1 LIFFNAEGRFGNQLF
16 QYAFLKNVQNK
27 NELIITTG
35 FDDLFE
41 VFEDIDLIR
50 IFKRKRYLQIFAS
63 RAIKYIFNFLS
74 RYQLINTVKV
84 IREPVLK
91 KYTRESVAYE
101 TMEGLFQLFTL
112 VKPGYFQSEQFFQER
127 ITKTLHIR
135 ERYTVE
141 ADLLLKDVPVHAEK
155 IFVHIRRGDYK
166 GHSICGRSS
175 LLPLRYFKEQIAW
188 FTANKSLPFFIF
200 LSDEPAF
207 ICNNFS
213 DVKNKIISSGKHFG
227 TDLAIMTKCENAI
240 LSPSSFGWW
249 GSYLM
254 QRREMVIAPRHWL
267 GFGAQVDY
275 HTGSTPSYAKEV
287 TVRQ

>member
-1 LIFFNAEGRFGNQLF
+1 MIFFNAEGRFGNQLF
-16 QYAFLKNVQNK
+16 QYAFLKNIQKK

-41 VFEDIDLIR
+41 VFEDIDVLP
-50 IFKRKRYLQIFAS
+50 IFKNKFYLQKFVS
-63 RAIKYIFNFLS
+63 RVIKYIFNFLS
-74 RYQLINTVKV
+74 RYQLITAVKV

-101 TMEGLFQLFTL
+101 KIEGFFQSCTW
-112 VKPGYFQSEQFFQER
+112 VKPGFFQSEQFFQKR

-135 ERYTVE
+135 ERYNVE
-141 ADLLLKDVPVHAEK
+141 ADLVLKSVPFQAEK

-166 GHSICGRSS
+166 GHTAYGRSTI
-175 LLPLRYFKEQIAW
+175 LPLRYFEEQIAW
-188 FTANKSLPFFIF
+188 FTANKSQPFFIF

-207 ICNNFS
+207 IHNNFS

-254 QRREMVIAPRHWL
+254 QKREMVFAPKHWL
-267 GFGAQVDY
+267 GFNAKVDY

-287 TVRQ
+287 TV